1 MATLALCILTLLQL
15 SGGVAAISGGTND
28 GSERWGYV
36 QVRPKAHLFWWY
48 YRSPHRVSS
57 PGKPWPTILWLQG
70 GPGGSGVGRGNF
82 LEIGPLDVDLK
93 PRNTS
98 WLKKADLIF
107 VDHPVGVGYSYADD
121 PSALATTD
129 LQAATDAAELI
140 RALPGEIPALKRSP
154 LYLVGESYGGKLA
167 AIIGVSLTKS
177 IHAGDLDL
185 TLGGVVIG
193 DGWISPA
200 DFSLTYARLLDDVSR
215 LDENAIDDAN
225 KLAEKV
231 SEQSAAGQFAA
242 SLQTLTGL
250 LDLIDKSSGGVNI
263 FNFLF
268 NTSGVDLRVLA
279 AEDKQKEVRGSPL
292 MRFVGQDLSGSSGPN
307 TIEGIM
313 NGVIKEKLKIIP
325 NNLVWQLAT
334 IAVFNALENEFMKPA
349 INEVDELLSL
359 GVNVTVYN
367 GQRYTHTIEQCELL
381 ICAMGL
387 VGWNGLNDFFR
398 VLREPM
404 HYFCYPGHDSTAFRR
419 IYKNLQYYWILEAGH
434 VVPAD
439 QPCVALNMIGNI
451 LQSEDV

>member
-1 MATLALCILTLLQL
+1 MPPLSVSQPYSQRRWSEWLRSNVGGEVEGKRWWRGGRSKAAVSQLADSIFDGGHDAGSSCGRRLQL
-15 SGGVAAISGGTND
+15 RGRPERAGDDGLAGGQG
-28 GSERWGYV
+28 R
-36 QVRPKAHLFWWY
+36 RRAHI
-48 YRSPHRVSS
+48 
-57 PGKPWPTILWLQG
+57 K
-70 GPGGSGVGRGNF
+70 
-82 LEIGPLDVDLK
+82 
-93 PRNTS
+93 
-98 WLKKADLIF
+98 
-107 VDHPVGVGYSYADD
+107 
-121 PSALATTD
+121 
-129 LQAATDAAELI
+129 
-140 RALPGEIPALKRSP
+140 ALPDEIPALKCSP
-154 LYLVGESYGGKLA
+154 LYHVGESYGGKLA
-167 AIIGVSLTKS
+167 AMIGVSLTKS

-185 TLGGVVIG
+185 TLGGVVIR
-193 DGWISPA
+193 DGWISPT

-242 SLQTLTGL
+242 SLQTFTGL
-250 LDLIDKSSGGVNI
+250 IDLIDKSSGGVNI

-334 IAVFNALENEFMKPA
+334 VAVFNALENEFMKPA

-434 VVPAD
+434 VLAT
-439 QPCVALNMIGNI
+439 I
-451 LQSEDV
+451 ST

>member
-70 GPGGSGVGRGNF
+70 GP
-82 LEIGPLDVDLK
+82 
-93 PRNTS
+93 
-98 WLKKADLIF
+98 
-107 VDHPVGVGYSYADD
+107 DHPVGVGYSYADD

-359 GVNVTVYN
+359 GVNVTV
-367 GQRYTHTIEQCELL
+367 
-381 ICAMGL
+381 
-387 VGWNGLNDFFR
+387 WNGLNDFFR

>member
-1 MATLALCILTLLQL
+1 MSQAPMPPL
-15 SGGVAAISGGTND
+15 SVSQPYSQRRWSEWLRSNVGGEVEGKRWWRGGRSKAA
-28 GSERWGYV
+28 
-36 QVRPKAHLFWWY
+36 
-48 YRSPHRVSS
+48 
-57 PGKPWPTILWLQG
+57 
-70 GPGGSGVGRGNF
+70 
-82 LEIGPLDVDLK
+82 IGPLDVDLK

-98 WLKKADLIF
+98 WLISYSWSGWQHQLADSIF
-107 VDHPVGVGYSYADD
+107 DGGRRLQLRGRPERAGDD
-121 PSALATTD
+121 GLAGG
-129 LQAATDAAELI
+129 QGRRRAHI
-140 RALPGEIPALKRSP
+140 KALPDEIPALKRSP

-167 AIIGVSLTKS
+167 AMIGVSLTKS

-242 SLQTLTGL
+242 SLQTFTGL
-250 LDLIDKSSGGVNI
+250 IDLIDKN
-263 FNFLF
+263 
-268 NTSGVDLRVLA
+268 LRVLA
-279 AEDKQKEVRGSPL
+279 AEDKQKEVCGSPL

-334 IAVFNALENEFMKPA
+334 VAVFNALENEFMKPA

-367 GQRYTHTIEQCELL
+367 GQLDV
-381 ICAMGL
+381 ICSSIGTRKWL
-387 VGWNGLNDFFR
+387 KKLK
-398 VLREPM
+398 
-404 HYFCYPGHDSTAFRR
+404 R

-434 VVPAD
+434 V
-439 QPCVALNMIGNI
+439 
-451 LQSEDV
+451 

>member
-1 MATLALCILTLLQL
+1 MSQAPMPPL
-15 SGGVAAISGGTND
+15 SISQPYSQRRWSEWLRSNVGGEGG
-28 GSERWGYV
+28 
-36 QVRPKAHLFWWY
+36 
-48 YRSPHRVSS
+48 
-57 PGKPWPTILWLQG
+57 
-70 GPGGSGVGRGNF
+70 GNF

-107 VDHPVGVGYSYADD
+107 VVG
-121 PSALATTD
+121 LA
-129 LQAATDAAELI
+129 AV
-140 RALPGEIPALKRSP
+140 ALPLLSLLVFQLADSIFDGGHDAGSSCGRRLQLRGRPERAGDDGLAGGQGRRRAHIKALPDEIPALKRSP
-154 LYLVGESYGGKLA
+154 LYHVGESYGGKLA
-167 AIIGVSLTKS
+167 AMIGVSLTKS

-193 DGWISPA
+193 DGWISPT
-200 DFSLTYARLLDDVSR
+200 DSSLTYARLLDDVSR

-242 SLQTLTGL
+242 SLQTFTGL
-250 LDLIDKSSGGVNI
+250 IDLIDKSSGGVNI

-334 IAVFNALENEFMKPA
+334 VAVFNALENEFMKPA

-367 GQRYTHTIEQCELL
+367 GQLDV
-381 ICAMGL
+381 ICSSIGTRKWL
-387 VGWNGLNDFFR
+387 KKLKWNGLNDFFR

-434 VVPAD
+434 NVKEARTS
-439 QPCVALNMIGNI
+439 A
-451 LQSEDV
+451 